1 MCSLNK
7 KSYEYGSCLLQAEAV
22 DMEPNDF
29 FRFPQAVNSF
39 QSCLYSS
46 PLRFLINTNRTF
58 CPLTLNDPA
67 ECSDQ
72 NPKINLKFFI
82 NKFIVVN
89 SNQDKQEL
97 NEIEFYQCSSPIF
110 ASQLPENNPSS
121 VGSCNPPGFNS
132 KTKIFDT
139 EFKCEVQWTGPS
151 TSNLNEISE
160 DYYLKVNNNCQ
171 LIQNPDL
178 VVELDADRCKN
189 VLAGIKHLIFWQG
202 NSIKKILTR
211 VLLTDIDIDDKNFK
225 QFFETK
231 WIHLPSSSQDN
242 FNLNTIA
249 TVSEYDDLITSLDYL
264 KTMRSGHRGYVNGK
278 PIISGFFSNSNID
291 ISLAKRFSTFRS
303 LNGKLC
309 GQFNQQERIL
319 VSFGKNISSTCVVQV
334 AKEDL
339 IDEDKCKSIRK
350 IMFQKLNDYFV
361 ASNRVSKNGRPNLE
375 LYNETEWLE
384 VFRSKFNESINDGKD
399 SDGIN
404 RCRNVPYKVNLYLF
418 YGDVGRLNGEV
429 INEILGAYVKV
440 DYRDWVFIC
449 TSNNDCSNQAKDF
462 KIEFEALF
470 INDFK

>member
-1 MCSLNK
+1 MNK
-7 KSYEYGSCLLQAEAV
+7 NSYEFGSCLLQTEAI
-22 DMEPNDF
+22 DTEPNDF

-39 QSCLYSS
+39 QSCVYNA
-46 PLRFLINTNRTF
+46 PLRFLINANRTF
-58 CPLTLNDPA
+58 CPLTLDNSACTD
-67 ECSDQ
+67 E

-82 NKFIVVN
+82 NKFVVAN
-89 SNQDKQEL
+89 SKKEKIQL
-97 NEIEFYQCSSPIF
+97 NEIEYYMCSSIF
-110 ASQLPENNPSS
+110 ASDLPENNPTLMRA
-121 VGSCNPPGFNS
+121 CNPAFNQ

-139 EFKCEVQWTGPS
+139 EFNCENQWTGPT
-151 TSNLNEISE
+151 TSNLNEIPE
-160 DYYLKVNNNCQ
+160 DYYLNYYLKVDSNCQ
-171 LIQNPDL
+171 LIPNPDL
-178 VVELDADRCKN
+178 VVKLENHWCRN

-211 VLLTDIDIDDKNFK
+211 VLLTDIDIGSRNFK

-231 WIHLPSSSQDN
+231 WIHLPSPNQDS

-249 TVSEYDDLITSLDYL
+249 SVSEYDDLITSLDFL
-264 KTMRSGHRGYVNGK
+264 KTMRSGHKGYVNGK

-291 ISLAKRFSTFRS
+291 ISLDKRFSTFRS

-309 GQFNQQERIL
+309 GQYNQQERIL
-319 VSFGKNISSTCVVQV
+319 VSFGKNISSSCVVQV

-339 IDEDKCKSIRK
+339 IDEDKCKSIRQ

-384 VFRSKFNESINDGKD
+384 VFRSKFNESLNDGKN
-399 SDGIN
+399 SDGTSK
-404 RCRNVPYKVNLYLF
+404 CRNVPYKVNLYLF

-429 INEILGAYVKV
+429 INEIIGTYVKI

-449 TSNNDCSNQAKDF
+449 TSNNDCSDQPKDF

-470 INDFK
+470 IDDFK